1 MHVNQ
6 ECSVVLIAIKIL
18 SNFFFCFLY
27 LIIYFISNSIF
38 ISKTEAEENN
48 YEPYI
53 IQKYD
58 TIESILIKKN
68 LRPIYGKNA
77 NI

>member
-1 MHVNQ
+1 MFYKDKVYLSKNK
-6 ECSVVLIAIKIL
+6 LI
-18 SNFFFCFLY
+18 FYLY